1 MADPVRLLS
10 YNIHGAV
17 GSDGCYAPE
26 RLAEL
31 LAAARADVI
40 ALQEVVHRAAGGRDL
55 LDFLAARLAMHPIPG
70 PTLMGSHGVYGN
82 ALLLPDAHATIE
94 RHDLSQPAR
103 EPRGLVVAHLHHRGR
118 PVSVFNTHLG
128 LRHRERRRQ
137 VARLAEIVD
146 SRDDSRDDDLTV
158 LVGDF
163 NDWRPWRL
171 DTLRPLRARFR
182 DEFAPP
188 TYPARRPLLALDRAF
203 LRGPYRGWRGAVWR
217 ESGTLRASDHL
228 PLLLEIDL

>member
-1 MADPVRLLS
+1 MTDPVRLLS

-17 GSDGCYAPE
+17 GSDGRYAPE
-26 RLAEL
+26 RLAGQL
-31 LAAARADVI
+31 TAAKADVI

-55 LDFLAARLAMHPIPG
+55 LDFLAARLGMHPIPG
-70 PTLMGSHGVYGN
+70 PTLIGPHGVYGN
-82 ALLLPDAHATIE
+82 ALLLPDACATIE

-103 EPRGLVVAHLHHRGR
+103 EPRGLVAAHLVHRGR
-118 PVSVFNTHLG
+118 PFSVLNTHLG
-128 LRHRERRRQ
+128 LRHRERGRQ

-146 SRDDSRDDDLTV
+146 SRDDSPDGAVTV

-163 NDWRPWRL
+163 NDWRPRRL
-171 DTLRPLRARFR
+171 DTLKPLRERFR

-188 TYPARRPLLALDRAF
+188 TYPARRPWLALDRAF
-203 LRGPYRGWRGAVWR
+203 LRGPYRAWRGAVWR

-228 PLLLEIDL
+228 PLLLEIDP